1 MHTKIRLLIADN
13 HRFVA
18 DACKRLIEPEFAVVD
33 VAGDGRALVKS
44 ALQLK
49 PDGVILEVTLP
60 HLNGIEA
67 SRQIKRK
74 LPTLRVIFLAA
85 SSEVNVVA
93 EAFRAGASAYL
104 PKRAGAEEFVNAIRR
119 VMRGESYLSPM
130 IARETID
137 YILHSSEPNPS
148 RPEITA
154 REAEILQ
161 LLLEGNS
168 MKQVAALLG
177 IASGTVAFHK
187 YRMMERLGI
196 KSNAGLMQYA
206 MTKNPVPPEAGWE
219 DIRPRQSR
227 FVAPPEHSAY
237 LPASLQ
243 GNNEIPGHLRGPART
258 RRRLDEGYA
267 ADIQ

>member
-1 MHTKIRLLIADN
+1 MHSKIRLLIADN

-33 VAGDGRALVKS
+33 MAGDGRALVKS
-44 ALQLK
+44 ALRLK

-67 SRQIKRK
+67 ARQLKRK
-74 LPTLRVIFLAA
+74 LPNLRIIFLAA
-85 SSEVNVVA
+85 SSEVGVVA
-93 EAFRAGASAYL
+93 EAFRVGASAYL
-104 PKRAGAEEFVNAIRR
+104 PKHAGAEEFVVAIRR

-137 YILHSSEPNPS
+137 HILHSSAANQS

-161 LLLEGNS
+161 LLAEGNS

-177 IASGTVAFHK
+177 ITSGTVAFHK

-196 KSNAGLMQYA
+196 QSNAGLMQYA
-206 MTKNPVPPEAGWE
+206 MTRNLALSEDGWE
-219 DIRPRQSR
+219 AIRPHRST
-227 FVAPPEHSAY
+227 FPALPEDSAC
-237 LPASLQ
+237 LPASLR
-243 GNNEIPGHLRGPART
+243 GNSEIQRHLRGPARI
-258 RRRLDEGYA
+258 RGRLEGAYA